1 MLSSRK
7 VGFASHPA
15 AHLLLEGGANT
26 PRVHTIH
33 VVVIFS
39 PWHIHPYLTYFVVRP
54 LPGSSSGY
62 IAVQSPY
69 FMLVWMMVRFQSALW
84 IT

>member
-7 VGFASHPA
+7 VGLASHAA
-15 AHLLLEGGANT
+15 AHLLLGGGANT
-26 PRVHTIH
+26 EDTYNTLCGQ
-33 VVVIFS
+33 FF

-69 FMLVWMMVRFQSALW
+69 LMLVWMMVRFQSALW